1 MHIGRYICSWTRG
14 RPVPEFQPGPSLVEK
29 KFAGAGFWNLK
40 MPGPSPAFLAGAGFC
55 TEFINYNALPRDII
69 NVNADLYTIM
79 YLKISSK

>member
-1 MHIGRYICSWTRG
+1 M
-14 RPVPEFQPGPSLVEK
+14 PGP
-29 KFAGAGFWNLK
+29 GFGILK
-40 MPGPSPAFLAGAGFC
+40 MPGPSPAFLAGAGAGFC